1 MSSSYNSSDSASSSI
16 FIRLLSRLLD
26 FLKSL
31 SFLRASSQEEPLAS
45 PNDIKAE
52 NLQKA
57 MQLLT
62 KAAEANNAEAAYLL
76 GELNFVIIP
85 RSNLMLITSME
96 TILKQIIEK
105 RLIGSINLLRLG
117 IWLQCIYWDLCMRL
131 ELEMQLNLIKE
142 LYSHHTTRAES
153 TYSLGIV
160 ISYFC
165 SIRRKYT
172 IRNDGCI
179 SPSHGNWDAS

>member
-117 IWLQCIYWDLCMRL
+117 I
-131 ELEMQLNLIKE
+131 
-142 LYSHHTTRAES
+142 
-153 TYSLGIV
+153 
-160 ISYFC
+160 
-165 SIRRKYT
+165 
-172 IRNDGCI
+172 
-179 SPSHGNWDAS
+179 